1 MVLYTILYSTVGLTM
16 FLYSS
21 CIIFESPPE
30 AKEEQDRKDGELRQA
45 GSSHRSFRK
54 SRVPYFGALIT
65 RILLFRVLGVPY
77 FGNSP
82 MEPKRVFFLVSMA
95 FIPLFCDSS
104 QRLPK
109 TPLSREH
116 SLNLGILLWLKVY
129 SLVKGYWLGW
139 VFRGLEG

>member
-1 MVLYTILYSTVGLTM
+1 
-16 FLYSS
+16 
-21 CIIFESPPE
+21 
-30 AKEEQDRKDGELRQA
+30 
-45 GSSHRSFRK
+45 
-54 SRVPYFGALIT
+54 
-65 RILLFRVLGVPY
+65 
-77 FGNSP
+77 

-129 SLVKGYWLGW
+129 SLVNGYWLGW